1 MSIDQAEAIRQMVR
15 RALIDAIG
23 EAPGQAPGQPPG
35 QPPGQVVA
43 SQPADVQE
51 STKARSPHEYHSPWV
66 GTAYESHH
74 SQRLLVESG
83 RLDEPGLASW
93 PVIAGQECP
102 LEKRPCDDCG
112 RCRSLGF

>member
-23 EAPGQAPGQPPG
+23 EAPA
-35 QPPGQVVA
+35 QVVA
-43 SQPADVQE
+43 SPPADGQE

-66 GTAYESHH
+66 GTAYESHP
-74 SQRLLVESG
+74 SQHLLVESG
-83 RLDEPGLASW
+83 RLDEPGLTSL
-93 PVIAGQECP
+93 PVVAGQECP